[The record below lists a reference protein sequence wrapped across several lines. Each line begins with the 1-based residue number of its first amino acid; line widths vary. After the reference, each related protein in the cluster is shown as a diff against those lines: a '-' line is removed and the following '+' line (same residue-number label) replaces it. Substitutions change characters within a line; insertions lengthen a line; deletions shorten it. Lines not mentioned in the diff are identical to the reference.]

1 MIFVMENEL
10 RTNLL
15 SCAGIY
21 AEAKGIGLP
30 TLARLSAGDWRFFDR
45 LNQDDKTFTARKYD
59 EVIQW
64 FSDNWPADTDW
75 PAKLERPSPQPV
87 EQGAA

>member
-15 SCAGIY
+15 SCAGTY
-21 AEAKGIGLP
+21 AAAKGIGLP
-30 TLARLSAGDWRFFDR
+30 TLARLAAGDWRFFDR
-45 LNQDDKTFTARKYD
+45 LNQNDKTFTARKYD

-64 FSDNWPADTDW
+64 FSDNWPSDKDW
-75 PAKLERPSPQPV
+75 PKEVVRPSPAETETAQ
-87 EQGAA
+87 